1 MAALGAAAG
10 AFEGDNAREEQ
21 RARRAGLGL
30 QAASLAQQDR
40 QFNQR
45 QALDREKMAAVE
57 KENTLRRGDRI
68 NELAMDQFNTDRRMR
83 LDEKKVALDQDSTIY
98 QRGRNEKQ
106 DAWKQALDEQ
116 EMQAKQLDMTF
127 QKERLSKFKI
137 LAEQERQTIAER
149 KRLSQTALA
158 SAMKIGM
165 ESGGVVPLSVV
176 QAVAKETG
184 IPFQGMYFAPDGS
197 FVSDVLKDGKTVQEV
212 TPANVQAA
220 IMRSMPGVFGE
231 EAAKD
236 LVTERRDRARYDSQ
250 FKRDALKAGAVE
262 LSKAGE
268 RLLNIRLGRIERERS
283 DILKEL
289 KPDDAKELLGDKE
302 YQKLKDRLVQL
313 DKDEDAAVYSAYG
326 ETPPAPYSAYGET
339 PPAPSGAQ
347 GGGAGIGYTEQ
358 QINELGEL
366 KVQALR
372 EANGDKAKALDI
384 FKQKKKQWELSQVKK
399 DDESGGGEGGSK
411 RQVDPNLKALAQ
423 KALADAGGDKEK
435 AAQLYAQYRT
445 GISKQGSVEQPVV
458 DAEPYRSRF
467 GPRTNNVNVGSKAA
481 SFGHEPGTTEYW
493 RDMPRGQAT
502 GMSKREIGFARR
514 DILKRLE
521 AAYRKG
527 PKGRDEAAKI
537 KAELDAFNEQYP
549 P

>member
-45 QALDREKMAAVE
+45 QALDREKMA
-57 KENTLRRGDRI
+57 
-68 NELAMDQFNTDRRMR
+68 MDQFNTDRRMR
-83 LDEKKVALDQDSTIY
+83 LDEKKFALDQDNTIY

-250 FKRDALKAGAVE
+250 FKRDALKAGAVG

-268 RLLNIRLGRIERERS
+268 RLLNNKLERIKKERS
-283 DILKEL
+283 YIMKEL
-289 KPDDAKELLGDKE
+289 YKEGAKEILGDEE
-302 YQKLKDRLVQL
+302 YQELKDRLVQL

-326 ETPPAPYSAYGET
+326 ETPPAP
-339 PPAPSGAQ
+339 SGAQ

-358 QINELGEL
+358 QMKELGGL
-366 KVQALR
+366 KAQALR
-372 EANGDKAKALDI
+372 EANGDDAKALDI
-384 FKQKKKQWELSQVKK
+384 FKQKKKQWESSKVKK

>member
-45 QALDREKMAAVE
+45 QALDREKMA
-57 KENTLRRGDRI
+57 
-68 NELAMDQFNTDRRMR
+68 MDQFNTDRRMR
-83 LDEKKVALDQDSTIY
+83 LDEKKVALDQFNTDRRMRLDEKKFALDQDSTIY

-116 EMQAKQLDMTF
+116 EMQAKQLEMTF
-127 QKERLSKFKI
+127 QKERLSQFKI

-236 LVTERRDRARYDSQ
+236 LVNERRDKARYS
-250 FKRDALKAGAVE
+250 KAGA
-262 LSKAGE
+262 AGISE
-268 RLLNIRLGRIERERS
+268 AGKMLLNIRLGRIERERS

-289 KPDDAKELLGDKE
+289 KPDDAKVLLGDKE

-326 ETPPAPYSAYGET
+326 ETPPAP
-339 PPAPSGAQ
+339 SGAQ

-358 QINELGEL
+358 QMKELGGL

-372 EANGDKAKALDI
+372 EANGDDAKALDI
-384 FKQKKKQWELSQVKK
+384 FKQKKKQWELSQVNP
-399 DDESGGGEGGSK
+399 DGSEALQK
-411 RQVDPNLKALAQ
+411 ETDRPQQVET
-423 KALADAGGDKEK
+423 KEEV
-435 AAQLYAQYRT
+435 QRRT
-445 GISKQGSVEQPVV
+445 GVYDTNG
-458 DAEPYRSRF
+458 SRF
-467 GPRTNNVNVGSKAA
+467 GRKPDFGSSSRNTPPSVSSTLRKNEPNTDLSPEDKEAMVEIYLESQRNPIDPVTRLPIDPVEYRRMKEAEYFKAKRDADQKQMKELFDGNVETV
-481 SFGHEPGTTEYW
+481 
-493 RDMPRGQAT
+493 D
-502 GMSKREIGFARR
+502 
-514 DILKRLE
+514 
-521 AAYRKG
+521 KG
-527 PKGRDEAAKI
+527 DE
-537 KAELDAFNEQYP
+537 
-549 P
+549 

>member
-10 AFEGDNAREEQ
+10 AFQGDMEREAAA
-21 RARRAGLGL
+21 ARRAQLGL
-30 QAASLAQQDR
+30 QADSLAQKDR
-40 QFNQR
+40 QFADWQTLEREQMALKREQMALEQQRFQANQDIKAQR
-45 QALDREKMAAVE
+45 TAIEQR
-57 KENTLRRGDRI
+57 
-68 NELAMDQFNTDRRMR
+68 NTDRSLT
-83 LDEKKVALDQDSTIY
+83 LDEKKFQADQESDLY

-137 LAEQERQTIAER
+137 LADQEKQTMAER

-236 LVTERRDRARYDSQ
+236 FVTERRDRARYDSQ
-250 FKRDALKAGAVE
+250 FKRDALKAGAGG
-262 LSKAGE
+262 LSKVGE
-268 RLLNIRLGRIERERS
+268 RLLNNKLERIKKERS
-283 DILKEL
+283 YIMKEL
-289 KPDDAKELLGDKE
+289 YKDDAKAMRGDEE

-313 DKDEDAAVYSAYG
+313 DKDEDAAV
-326 ETPPAPYSAYGET
+326 YSAYGET

-358 QINELGEL
+358 QINELGGL

-372 EANGDKAKALDI
+372 EANGDKAKAFDI
-384 FKQKKKQWELSQVKK
+384 FKQKKKQWESSHMNPDGSAATQRQAQPAELKPIQEPDMATSRFARL
-399 DDESGGGEGGSK
+399 DETAKPGTAT
-411 RQVDPNLKALAQ
+411 PAQ
-423 KALADAGGDKEK
+423 DG
-435 AAQLYAQYRT
+435 
-445 GISKQGSVEQPVV
+445 
-458 DAEPYRSRF
+458 SRF
-467 GPRTNNVNVGSKAA
+467 GRKPDFGSSSRNAPPSVSSTLRKNEPNTDLSPEDKEAMVEIYLESQKPHIDPLTRLPIDPVEYRRMKEAEYFKAK
-481 SFGHEPGTTEYW
+481 
-493 RDMPRGQAT
+493 RDADQKQMKELFDGN
-502 GMSKREIGFARR
+502 
-514 DILKRLE
+514 
-521 AAYRKG
+521 
-527 PKGRDEAAKI
+527 DE
-537 KAELDAFNEQYP
+537 
-549 P
+549 

>member
-40 QFNQR
+40 KFVDGQTLEREQMALEQQRFQANQDIKAQR
-45 QALDREKMAAVE
+45 TAIEQR
-57 KENTLRRGDRI
+57 
-68 NELAMDQFNTDRRMR
+68 NTDRSLT
-83 LDEKKVALDQDSTIY
+83 LDEKKFQADQESDLY

-106 DAWKQALDEQ
+106 DAWQQVLDEQ

-127 QKERLSKFKI
+127 QKERLSQFKI
-137 LAEQERQTIAER
+137 LADQEKQTMAER

-212 TPANVQAA
+212 TPANVQAT

-236 LVTERRDRARYDSQ
+236 LVNERRDKARYDSYLQ
-250 FKRDALKAGAVE
+250 REEVKSERTLDPKMKIRYMAL
-262 LSKAGE
+262 
-268 RLLNIRLGRIERERS
+268 NREHGM
-283 DILKEL
+283 
-289 KPDDAKELLGDKE
+289 AFKELLGMYEADDPE
-302 YQKLKDRLVQL
+302 
-313 DKDEDAAVYSAYG
+313 AY
-326 ETPPAPYSAYGET
+326 
-339 PPAPSGAQ
+339 
-347 GGGAGIGYTEQ
+347 
-358 QINELGEL
+358 
-366 KVQALR
+366 
-372 EANGDKAKALDI
+372 
-384 FKQKKKQWELSQVKK
+384 KQKKDMIDRLENDMLALEGGVTAPKEKPGSKLGFVK
-399 DDESGGGEGGSK
+399 GGGSGEVVE
-411 RQVDPNLKALAQ
+411 RTLKNGQ
-423 KALADAGGDKEK
+423 KALVRQLSNGKWEVVGGVPQEQ
-435 AAQLYAQYRT
+435 AEP
-445 GISKQGSVEQPVV
+445 VMEEQPNKRSFRGV
-458 DAEPYRSRF
+458 DGPRVTSSNGEVKSNF
-467 GPRTNNVNVGSKAA
+467 GP
-481 SFGHEPGTTEYW
+481 EPGTTEYW

-521 AAYRKG
+521 SAHRKG
-527 PKGRDEAAKI
+527 PKSRDEAAKI
-537 KAELDAFNEQYP
+537 KAELDAFNDKYP
-549 P
+549 V

>member
-45 QALDREKMAAVE
+45 QALDREQMAAVE

-116 EMQAKQLDMTF
+116 EMQAKQLEMTF

-236 LVTERRDRARYDSQ
+236 LVNERRDKARYS
-250 FKRDALKAGAVE
+250 KAGAVE

-289 KPDDAKELLGDKE
+289 KPDDAKVLLGDKE
-302 YQKLKDRLVQL
+302 YQKLKDRLMQL

-326 ETPPAPYSAYGET
+326 ETT
-339 PPAPSGAQ
+339 PAPSGAQ
-347 GGGAGIGYTEQ
+347 GVGAGIGYTEQ
-358 QINELGEL
+358 QMNELGGL

-384 FKQKKKQWELSQVKK
+384 FKQKKKQWESSHVNPDGSAATQQQAQPAELKPIQEPDMTTSRFARL
-399 DDESGGGEGGSK
+399 DETAKPGTAT
-411 RQVDPNLKALAQ
+411 PAQ
-423 KALADAGGDKEK
+423 DG
-435 AAQLYAQYRT
+435 
-445 GISKQGSVEQPVV
+445 
-458 DAEPYRSRF
+458 SRF
-467 GPRTNNVNVGSKAA
+467 GRKPDFGSSSGNAPPSVSSTLRKNELNTDLSPEDKEAMVEIFYESQRNPIDPVTRLPIDPVEYRRMKEAEYFKAKRDADQKQMKELFDGNVETV
-481 SFGHEPGTTEYW
+481 
-493 RDMPRGQAT
+493 D
-502 GMSKREIGFARR
+502 
-514 DILKRLE
+514 
-521 AAYRKG
+521 KG
-527 PKGRDEAAKI
+527 DE
-537 KAELDAFNEQYP
+537 
-549 P
+549 

>member
-21 RARRAGLGL
+21 RARRAQLGL
-30 QAASLAQQDR
+30 QAASLAQKDR
-40 QFNQR
+40 QFADR
-45 QALDREKMAAVE
+45 QTLEREQMAAAE
-57 KENTLRRGDRI
+57 KENTLRRRDRI

-83 LDEKKVALDQDSTIY
+83 LDEKKFALDQDNTIY

-127 QKERLSKFKI
+127 QKERLSQFKI
-137 LAEQERQTIAER
+137 LADQEKQTMAER
-149 KRLSQTALA
+149 KRLAQTALA

-250 FKRDALKAGAVE
+250 FKRDALKAGAVG

-268 RLLNIRLGRIERERS
+268 RLLNNKLERIKKERS
-283 DILKEL
+283 YIMKEL
-289 KPDDAKELLGDKE
+289 YKEGAKEILGDKE
-302 YQKLKDRLVQL
+302 YQELKDRLMQL
-313 DKDEDAAVYSAYG
+313 DKDEDAAV
-326 ETPPAPYSAYGET
+326 YSAYGET

-358 QINELGEL
+358 QINELGGL

-384 FKQKKKQWELSQVKK
+384 FKQKKKQWEL
-399 DDESGGGEGGSK
+399 

-445 GISKQGSVEQPVV
+445 GISKQESVEQPVV

-467 GPRTNNVNVGSKAA
+467 GPRLGNVNVVAKAD
-481 SFGHEPGTTEYW
+481 SFGPEPGTIEYW

-514 DILKRLE
+514 DILKRLW

-527 PKGRDEAAKI
+527 PKDRDEAAKI
-537 KAELDAFNEQYP
+537 KAELDAFNAQYP